1 MNFVL
6 MILILATN
14 GDQMARPVIDHV
26 EFATERLCE
35 IAATEFKRT
44 VEQDYQQEQLPNV
57 DPEILV
63 TTKCVRVI

>member
-1 MNFVL
+1 MNSIL

-26 EFATERLCE
+26 EFTSKRLCE

-44 VEQDYQQEQLPNV
+44 VEQDYQNV
-57 DPEILV
+57 DPKILV
-63 TTKCVRVI
+63 TTACVRKI